1 MTYDI
6 ILISGEAF
14 FDHPLSGVAIL
25 KRWLEKNGFSVGIIE
40 MPYTENDILKLGK
53 PRLFFGLTSGS
64 MDSMLRNYNALKRLR
79 IEDPRDESVNG
90 YVPDRAII
98 LYSNWVRKHFKDT
111 LIVLGGTEATLRRFT
126 HYDYW
131 DNKLRKPILVD
142 SRADIL
148 SYGNSEKQLLE
159 IAQRI
164 DKGYTAGKNI
174 VDVRTALNGIN
185 GTCIISKNI
194 PEFSGKDKFI
204 ELPSHEEVSESK
216 EKFCDMQNLFSNNLN
231 LAEKIDTRYVL
242 QYKSPKYNS
251 KDLDEY
257 YELGFT
263 REIPNALRHLRGFE
277 FSVVTHRG
285 CVGRCN
291 FCSLNLTQGD
301 KIISRSEESIL
312 REISQMTKL
321 AYFTGNIDDLGGPAA
336 NMYGMDCGKCDGIC
350 IDCKQL
356 PRDNQKLIKLMKKA
370 REIPGIE
377 NIYVRSG
384 VRYDL
389 CTEEYLKELVT
400 HHTANT
406 LRIAP
411 EHVDRDI
418 LKLMNKDYGSLPKF
432 FKTFEAINKGLN
444 PEDRKELSF
453 YFMTAHPGSTMKHAE
468 ELAKFIRQVKNAET
482 VQIFTPTPMTVS
494 TCMYYTG
501 IDPKTKKKIY
511 VPYAYTEKK
520 DQKRLITD
528 NFRRE
533 EEEDTRGHHT
543 HRNGGTG
550 RANTYRDRKLQ
561 R

>member
-6 ILISGEAF
+6 IFISGEAF
-14 FDHPLSGVAIL
+14 FDHPLSGIAIL
-25 KRWLEKNGFSVGIIE
+25 KRWLEKHGYSIGIIE
-40 MPYTENDILKLGK
+40 MPYSESDILKLGK
-53 PRLFFGLTSGS
+53 PRLFFGLSSGS

-79 IEDPRDESVNG
+79 IDDPHDDGVNG

-98 LYSNWVRKHFKDT
+98 VYSNWVRKNFKDT
-111 LIVLGGTEATLRRFT
+111 IIVLGGTEATLRRFT

-148 SYGNSEKQLLE
+148 SYGNSEKQILE

-164 DKGYTAGKNI
+164 EAGYKENKNI
-174 VDVRTALNGIN
+174 LDIRTMLNNIL
-185 GTCIISKNI
+185 GTCVISKDI
-194 PEFSGKDKFI
+194 PELSGKEKFI
-204 ELPSHEEVSESK
+204 QLPSHQEVSESK
-216 EKFCDMQNLFSNNLN
+216 EKFCDMQNLFSNYVN
-231 LAEKIDTRYVL
+231 LAQKVDNRYIL
-242 QYKSPKYNS
+242 QDKSPKYES

-263 REIPNALRHLRGFE
+263 REIPNNIRHLRGFE

-285 CVGRCN
+285 CIGRCN

-312 REISQMTKL
+312 REIANMTTL
-321 AYFTGNIDDLGGPAA
+321 GYFTGNIDDLGGPAA
-336 NMYGMDCGKCDGIC
+336 NMYGMDCGKCEGIC

-356 PRDNQKLIKLMKKA
+356 PRDNQRLIGLMKRA

-384 VRYDL
+384 VRFDL
-389 CTEEYLKELVT
+389 CTEEYLKELVI

-411 EHVDRDI
+411 EHVNVEI
-418 LKLMNKDYGSLPKF
+418 LKLMNKNYGDLQKF
-432 FKTFEAINKGLN
+432 FKSFEIINNGL
-444 PEDRKELSF
+444 PQKDKKELSF
-453 YFMTAHPGSTMKHAE
+453 YFMTAHPGSTMRHAA
-468 ELAKFIRQVKNAET
+468 ELAKFISQVKNAET

-494 TCMYYTG
+494 TCMYYTEL
-501 IDPKTKKKIY
+501 DPRTKKRIY

-520 DQKRLITD
+520 DQKRLITE
-528 NFRRE
+528 NFGKGADQSYTDSRK
-533 EEEDTRGHHT
+533 DAHK
-543 HRNGGTG
+543 HRHP
-550 RANTYRDRKLQ
+550 
-561 R
+561 